1 MEVLTLINKQ
11 NLWFLT
17 LFSLILVLSIYYLTM
32 PDEVLKTVKTQD
44 NNTKETVNIEESD
57 ALTALR
63 VEADEETLKE
73 MNNLQEV
80 LLNESATVDEKN
92 DAYETLKDLNQ
103 TKGKEETIENI
114 QWFRSILEKHKLKS
128 FVKIKQDQIQ
138 IVISNKEHDEK
149 LANNI
154 IRTVQSN
161 FDTQMYITVKFQS

>member
-1 MEVLTLINKQ
+1 MINKQ

-63 VEADEETLKE
+63 VEADEATLKE

-103 TKGKEETIENI
+103 TKGKEETIEK
-114 QWFRSILEKHKLKS
+114 SILEKHKLKS

>member
-32 PDEVLKTVKTQD
+32 PDEVLQTMKTSENKVQ
-44 NNTKETVNIEESD
+44 ETVEINDSD
-57 ALTALR
+57 ILAALR

-92 DAYETLKDLNQ
+92 DAYEALKNLNQ
-103 TKGKEETIENI
+103 TKGTEEVIEK
-114 QWFRSILEKHKLKS
+114 SISENHKLNS
-128 FVKIKQDQIQ
+128 FVKIKQDQVQ
-138 IVISNKEHDEK
+138 VVISNKEHDEN
-149 LANNI
+149 LANSI

-161 FDTQMYITVKFQS
+161 FDTRMYITVKFQS

>member
-32 PDEVLKTVKTQD
+32 PDEVLQTIKSE
-44 NNTKETVNIEESD
+44 NNKTKETVEIKDSD
-57 ALTALR
+57 VLAALR

-73 MNNLQEV
+73 MNTLQEV

-92 DAYETLKDLNQ
+92 DAYESLKELNQ
-103 TKGKEETIENI
+103 NKGKEEEIEKAI
-114 QWFRSILEKHKLKS
+114 EKNHKLKS
-128 FVKIKQDQIQ
+128 FVKIKQDQVQ
-138 IVISNKEHDEK
+138 VVISNKEHDEK
-149 LANNI
+149 LANSI

-161 FDTQMYITVKFQS
+161 FETRMYITVKFQS

>member
-1 MEVLTLINKQ
+1 MINKQ

-103 TKGKEETIENI
+103 TKGKEETIEK
-114 QWFRSILEKHKLKS
+114 SILEKHKLKVLLKLS
-128 FVKIKQDQIQ
+128 KIKF
-138 IVISNKEHDEK
+138 K
-149 LANNI
+149 LLYLIKNTMKN
-154 IRTVQSN
+154 
-161 FDTQMYITVKFQS
+161 

>member
-1 MEVLTLINKQ
+1 MINKQ

-32 PDEVLKTVKTQD
+32 PEEVLQTIKTQEAK
-44 NNTKETVNIEESD
+44 TKEVETVQVEDSD
-57 ALTALR
+57 VLVALR

-73 MNNLQEV
+73 MNTLQEV
-80 LLNESATVDEKN
+80 LLNESATVEEKN
-92 DAYETLKDLNQ
+92 NAYEDLKNLNQ
-103 TKGKEETIENI
+103 NKGKEETIEKCISDN
-114 QWFRSILEKHKLKS
+114 HKLKS

-138 IVISNKEHDEK
+138 VVISNKEHDEK
-149 LANNI
+149 LANQI

>member
-63 VEADEETLKE
+63 VEA
-73 MNNLQEV
+73 
-80 LLNESATVDEKN
+80 
-92 DAYETLKDLNQ
+92 Y
-103 TKGKEETIENI
+103 
-114 QWFRSILEKHKLKS
+114 
-128 FVKIKQDQIQ
+128 
-138 IVISNKEHDEK
+138 
-149 LANNI
+149 
-154 IRTVQSN
+154 
-161 FDTQMYITVKFQS
+161 